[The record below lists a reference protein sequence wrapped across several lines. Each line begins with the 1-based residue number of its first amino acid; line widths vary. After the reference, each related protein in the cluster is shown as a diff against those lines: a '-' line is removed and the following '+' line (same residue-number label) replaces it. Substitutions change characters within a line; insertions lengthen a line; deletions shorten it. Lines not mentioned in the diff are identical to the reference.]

1 MPNYAFAVISALAWA
16 LSAQFVNFGLRH
28 IPKQTKVP
36 AVLTG
41 LLISLSVGTSVL
53 ILLAGS
59 SITQAHARW
68 ELVVAGI
75 LTFPVGTAL
84 YYLCGH
90 AFGGRMEFASQF
102 ANIKPLLT
110 ILAAITFLG
119 EGLTE
124 VALVS
129 FLFLLAGIGALI
141 LGTVRGVFS
150 WTALIL
156 GFLLAGSWAS
166 GEVFIKL
173 GMGNVPS
180 LPATIVALASGTVVG
195 FIFIAPY
202 VLGNNDVLRNAKVW
216 GWAFAGH
223 GMFSFIVAYPA
234 FFESIRRIGLA
245 QTIMINS
252 FWPALAVGLAWII
265 ARMQRRPEPLPTL
278 MVVAL
283 ISLLAGSFIQI
294 LAISE

>member
-1 MPNYAFAVISALAWA
+1 MPNYAFAIISALAWA
-16 LSAQFVNFGLRH
+16 ISAQFINFGLRH
-28 IPKQTKVP
+28 IPVQAKVP

-41 LLISLSVGTSVL
+41 VLISLSVGTLVL
-53 ILLAGS
+53 GLIVGP
-59 SITQAHARW
+59 SITQAHACW

-119 EGLTE
+119 ERLTE
-124 VALVS
+124 AALVS
-129 FLFLLAGIGALI
+129 LLFLLAGIATLI
-141 LGTVRGVFS
+141 WGTVRGVFS

-156 GFLLAGSWAS
+156 GFFLAGSWAS

-173 GMGNVPS
+173 GMGNVSS

-195 FIFIAPY
+195 LIVISPY
-202 VLGNNDVLRNAKVW
+202 VLWRNRELRNAKVW
-216 GWAFAGH
+216 GWAFVGH
-223 GMFSFIVAYPA
+223 GILSFVVAYPA

-245 QTIMINS
+245 QTILINS

-265 ARMQRRPEPLPTL
+265 ARMQRRSEPFPTL
-278 MVVAL
+278 MVAAL
-283 ISLLAGSFIQI
+283 IFLLAGSIIQI
-294 LAISE
+294 SVIAE